1 MLLQVNGA
9 QFLELVKHGI
19 KNLELN
25 RQRLND
31 LNVFPVP
38 DGDTG
43 TNMLMTLRYGFES
56 VRDADAPLHRVA
68 AKLATSASFGA
79 RGNSGVILSQFFK
92 GLADGLSG
100 CETADA
106 ATLSAALTSAYKF
119 AYTSVAKPVEGT
131 MLTVMREAA
140 DGLAAALPI
149 GSVDEAI
156 STYLAEAR
164 RSLEHTPDLLPI
176 LRKAGVV
183 DSGGSGV
190 VCFFEGVEKYLRGE
204 PIGAP
209 ESTEECEVFDFS
221 LVNKDTRFDY
231 GYCVEGLIQLR
242 CEPDAFDRDG
252 FKAGL
257 EKLGNSIVS
266 TVVGD
271 KLKIHIHTKRLS
283 RLMDYCQA
291 VGEFLTIKIE
301 NMTLQNLAKKSK
313 EEPMQKF
320 LIREDDGECSF
331 AIVAAATNRTTQRMF
346 SEMGADVVI
355 MSELAPSSQ
364 DFIDAFRHIK
374 GKRNILVFP
383 NSPNSILTS
392 MQAGTMYRDAVVT
405 VINSRSVAACY
416 SALAMIDFSE
426 DASTALATANR
437 VISGITEF
445 SLYLA
450 TKDVQFGSRRIK
462 KNEFFSMHGDR
473 IYDTGAT
480 LEIVTL
486 ATLRQVLEKN
496 EFSVITVFY
505 NSDIADEYIEQLA
518 EKINGLGFDIE
529 VATVMTGE
537 SSCSLTV
544 TCE

>member
-1 MLLQVNGA
+1 
-9 QFLELVKHGI
+9 
-19 KNLELN
+19 
-25 RQRLND
+25 
-31 LNVFPVP
+31 
-38 DGDTG
+38 
-43 TNMLMTLRYGFES
+43 
-56 VRDADAPLHRVA
+56 VA

-100 CETADA
+100 CEVADA
-106 ATLSAALTSAYKF
+106 AALSLALTSAYKF
-119 AYTSVAKPVEGT
+119 AYTSVARPVEGT
-131 MLTVMREAA
+131 MLTVMREAGDA
-140 DGLAAALPI
+140 LAAAMPI
-149 GSVDEAI
+149 ESVDGAI
-156 STYLAEAR
+156 SVYLAEAR
-164 RSLEHTPDLLPI
+164 RSLDRTPDLLPI

-183 DSGGSGV
+183 DSGGSGI
-190 VCFFEGVEKYLRGE
+190 VCFFEGVDKYLRGE
-204 PIGAP
+204 PIGTT

-221 LVNKDTRFDY
+221 LVNKDTKFDY

-283 RLMDYCQA
+283 RLMDYCQGT
-291 VGEFLTIKIE
+291 GEFLTIKIE

-313 EEPMQKF
+313 EEPVQKF
-320 LIREDDGECSF
+320 LVREDDGECSF
-331 AIVAAATNRTTQRMF
+331 AVVAVATNRTTQRMF
-346 SEMGADVVI
+346 SDMGADVVI

-364 DFIDAFRHIK
+364 DFIDAFGHVN
-374 GKRNILVFP
+374 GKKNILVFP

-392 MQAGTMYRDAVVT
+392 MQAGTMHRGAIVT

-416 SALAMIDFSE
+416 SALAMMDFEE
-426 DASTALATANR
+426 DVPSAIAGANR
-437 VISGITEF
+437 VIAGITEF

-450 TKDVQFGSRRIK
+450 TKDVKFGSRRIA
-462 KNEFFSMHGDR
+462 KNEFFSMHGER
-473 IYDTGAT
+473 IYDTGPT
-480 LEIVTL
+480 LEVVTL
-486 ATLRQVLEKN
+486 ATLKQVLTKKEY
-496 EFSVITVFY
+496 SVVTVFY
-505 NSDIADEYIEQLA
+505 NSDIAEEYIEQLT
-518 EKINGLGFDIE
+518 EKINGLGFDVE